1 MSSPVVDRVRTIP
14 LVIENGP
21 RLTPMEH
28 EQIGGFPFKRDAADG
43 AAGSGDRDFRSQL
56 DDIAKRHPEFA
67 EHLGKFQHR
76 APQSAGAADV
86 DPELHRRFERVDP
99 DLHRRFERPFGDRFH
114 HFGFPFDR
122 EDFDPEEYAKQFYQ
136 QRPQDFYTQKG
147 GSSASQQ
154 PHVSHSPPQ
163 QPYQSQQPY
172 QQHQQ
177 QPYQQ
182 PAQPQQQQPYAQ
194 PYQSS
199 PPKQNQ
205 ETQTSPTEPLPPTP
219 IYEREK
225 GNIQQ
230 SNSTDLG
237 QQQEPVEDRTQRSA
251 SEPPSG
257 KGPRYTSSINIPVN
271 QPNENMSSNQAHSE
285 SKERII
291 PIHIEGRDEPFMPK
305 NVPPTFSSQPHPQ
318 PEPMYNQAHFNRHG
332 FGDFPKAE
340 IPIPVQT
347 EPSAKPQHHHQGQQT
362 GGHFPK
368 GGDIPIPVQRDFSPA
383 RQQPAAPKAAQQQ
396 QAPPQQQQAPPP
408 PQQQQEAQQEQQKP
422 KQQQLGPIEQ
432 IQCIQKDVSDLMRQ
446 VEVFAGKPK
455 DKQYLYLDEMLTRN
469 MLKLD
474 NIETGGV
481 EGIRNARRECI
492 RCIEK
497 AIGVLESKAAANV
510 EPPKTEETPTATM
523 DVDETSQEPKETQE
537 PMESEA
543 MPTEQQTANVE
554 TEAAV
559 ENKTNDAGEPMETAQ
574 KDQSQAETV
583 PAPSES
589 CEGQENNMAVAD
601 AVKKFENK
609 EGETVESENKSE
621 EQKEEKKETKKK
633 GKKKTEKKK
642 E

>member
-1 MSSPVVDRVRTIP
+1 MPFSR
-14 LVIENGP
+14 
-21 RLTPMEH
+21 
-28 EQIGGFPFKRDAADG
+28 QKFGGFPFKRDATG
-43 AAGSGDRDFRSQL
+43 AAGDRDFRSQL

-76 APQSAGAADV
+76 TPQSAGAAD
-86 DPELHRRFERVDP
+86 DPDQHRRFERVDP
-99 DLHRRFERPFGDRFH
+99 DLHRRFERPFGDRFQ

-136 QRPQDFYTQKG
+136 QRPQDFYPQPQ
-147 GSSASQQ
+147 GSSSSHQQ
-154 PHVSHSPPQ
+154 PHAPHSPPQ
-163 QPYQSQQPY
+163 QTYQSQQSY
-172 QQHQQ
+172 QPPPQ
-177 QPYQQ
+177 QPY
-182 PAQPQQQQPYAQ
+182 PQ
-194 PYQSS
+194 PYQPS

-205 ETQTSPTEPLPPTP
+205 ETQTSPTEPVPPTP

-237 QQQEPVEDRTQRSA
+237 QQQEPVNDRTQRSA

-257 KGPRYTSSINIPVN
+257 KGQRYTSSVNIPVN
-271 QPNENMSSNQAHSE
+271 QPQQSNMSSNQSE

-305 NVPPTFSSQPHPQ
+305 TVPPTFAQAHPHPQ
-318 PEPMYNQAHFNRHG
+318 AEPMYNQAHFNRNA
-332 FGDFPKAE
+332 FGDGHFPKTE

-347 EPSAKPQHHHQGQQT
+347 EHPAKPHHHHQGQQT
-362 GGHFPK
+362 AHFPK
-368 GGDIPIPVQRDFSPA
+368 GEIPIPVQREFSPA
-383 RQQPAAPKAAQQQ
+383 RQQQQPQAHQQTPQPQAAPQQPQ
-396 QAPPQQQQAPPP
+396 QEAPQQQQ
-408 PQQQQEAQQEQQKP
+408 QEKA
-422 KQQQLGPIEQ
+422 KQQPQGPIEQ
-432 IQCIQKDVSDLMRQ
+432 IQCIQKDVSDLMKQ

-474 NIETGGV
+474 NIETGGLDS
-481 EGIRNARRECI
+481 IRNARRECI

-510 EPPKTEETPTATM
+510 ARPKDENVM
-523 DVDETSQEPKETQE
+523 DVDETSQEPKENQEAKTNAEAMESESRTGEAQSAKMEAESVEKETNEE
-537 PMESEA
+537 PMEKDRSQSEA
-543 MPTEQQTANVE
+543 VSAPTET
-554 TEAAV
+554 
-559 ENKTNDAGEPMETAQ
+559 
-574 KDQSQAETV
+574 
-583 PAPSES
+583 

-609 EGETVESENKSE
+609 DEDEGEKKEEKT

-633 GKKKTEKKK
+633 GKKKVEKKK

>member
-14 LVIENGP
+14 LVIENG
-21 RLTPMEH
+21 RRAVPMEH
-28 EQIGGFPFKRDAADG
+28 EEIGGFPFKRDAADG
-43 AAGSGDRDFRSQL
+43 GGDRDFRSQL

-76 APQSAGAADV
+76 APQSAAAAEE
-86 DPELHRRFERVDP
+86 PELHRRFERADP
-99 DLHRRFERPFGDRFH
+99 ELHRRFERPFGDRFH

-136 QRPQDFYTQKG
+136 QRPQDFYPQQKG
-147 GSSASQQ
+147 GSGSSQQ
-154 PHVSHSPPQ
+154 PHASHSPPQ
-163 QPYQSQQPY
+163 QPP
-172 QQHQQ
+172 
-177 QPYQQ
+177 
-182 PAQPQQQQPYAQ
+182 QPQQQQPYQ
-194 PYQSS
+194 PS

-205 ETQTSPTEPLPPTP
+205 ETQTSPTEPVPPTP

-257 KGPRYTSSINIPVN
+257 KGEL
-271 QPNENMSSNQAHSE
+271 QMPNENMSSNQAHSE

-305 NVPPTFSSQPHPQ
+305 NVPPTFSSPPHPQ

-332 FGDFPKAE
+332 FGDFPKTE

-362 GGHFPK
+362 GHFPK

-383 RQQPAAPKAAQQQ
+383 RQQATAPKAPQQQQ

-408 PQQQQEAQQEQQKP
+408 PQPQQEAQQEQQKP

-497 AIGVLESKAAANV
+497 AIGVLESKAAANA
-510 EPPKTEETPTATM
+510 EPPKTEESRTVTM
-523 DVDETSQEPKETQE
+523 DVDEETRTVTMDVDEASQEPKESQE
-537 PMESEA
+537 AVKSEA
-543 MPTEQQTANVE
+543 TTTEQQNANAE

-559 ENKTNDAGEPMETAQ
+559 ETKTNDGGEAME
-574 KDQSQAETV
+574 DQSQAETH
-583 PAPSES
+583 PAPTET

-609 EGETVESENKSE
+609 DGETVESENKGE

-633 GKKKTEKKK
+633 GKKKAEKKK